1 MTSIEAAKIIA
12 TLIAAYPR
20 VDISEET
27 TKLYAKFLQ
36 DLDYHQVQAA
46 VVKHI
51 ATSPYFPTIAELRQA
66 AVDVI
71 PDSNIP
77 LPGEAW
83 AEVTKHMR
91 DVGYTGKPTFS
102 HPLIEK
108 TIQAMGGW
116 IALCQSEDGM
126 VDRAHFM
133 KIYESYRNRHVEEV
147 KTAPVMMMLVGDVV
161 KSLPELN

>member
-1 MTSIEAAKIIA
+1 MTSLEAAKVIA

-20 VDISEET
+20 IEISEET

-36 DLDYHQVQAA
+36 DLDYKQVQAA

-51 ATSPYFPTIAELRQA
+51 AISPYFPTIAELRQA
-66 AVDVI
+66 ALDVI
-71 PDSNIP
+71 QDNRAP

-83 AEVTKHMR
+83 AEVAQQMR
-91 DVGYTGKPTFS
+91 DIGYTGRPTFS

-108 TIQAMGGW
+108 TVQAMGGW

-126 VDRAHFM
+126 VDRAHFL
-133 KIYESYRNRHVEEV
+133 KVYESYRTRHVEEV
-147 KTAPVMMMLVGDVV
+147 KTAPVMMRLVGDVV
-161 KSLPELN
+161 KSLPDVS